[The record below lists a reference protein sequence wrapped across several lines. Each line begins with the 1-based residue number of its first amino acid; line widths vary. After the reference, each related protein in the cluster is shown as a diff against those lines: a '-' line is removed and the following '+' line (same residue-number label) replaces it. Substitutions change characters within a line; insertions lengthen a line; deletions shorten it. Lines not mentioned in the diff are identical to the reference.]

1 MNFKNFA
8 AELKKLLQFDKQLIK
23 ELAIFAIVLGAL
35 ELTVPFAVQA
45 IINRIYKTYLLDPL
59 LMILIVV
66 TLFLII
72 QSLYL
77 YLRFTLVEFIERKVF
92 ARIAKATAKTLN
104 EEKEHQN
111 ISMSNRFFEAV
122 SLKKSVSKFLTGG
135 LSLCLSL
142 VFGFAILLFYHPFFA
157 VLIIFV
163 IASFVTLVI
172 LFHKKS
178 CETSIIESKKKY
190 LIADEIDHIASEDLG
205 SSLEKI
211 NTKIEQ
217 YLFAR
222 DDHFKLLKYQYL
234 GILSVYIVSHLIL
247 LGVGGMLVL
256 NGELSIG
263 QLVASEL
270 IFSVVLSALSKSVNY
285 LETYYDSVASI
296 DKLSFVTEYDEQK
309 SITYKLETYN
319 RLYRWTKVVLISTP
333 IVLALLPWVQ
343 TSEGMG
349 FLTTLNPA
357 DRVQEISALVDG
369 RIDKWFVKEGDVVV
383 KGQPIV
389 EIVDNDPQ
397 YVIRLKTDRDAAFQ
411 KYEADKMAAETALL
425 DFERQKS
432 LFDQGLTSRV
442 KFEKAKINYHKL
454 IAKEAEAASKLAQ
467 SEVKFA
473 RQQRQI
479 VTAPSNGIIQQLL
492 SGNTSSIIKKGT
504 QLAIFVPESNSIAV
518 EIFVDGNDVPLI
530 HKGRTV
536 QLEFEG
542 FPAFQFSGWP
552 GLSFG
557 TFKGQ
562 VASVDSTVSK
572 NGKFRVMVIPE
583 DIERWPNDS
592 ILRRGAKVMGWV
604 QMNTVSVAYEIWR
617 QFNGFPATPDELAIT
632 KQKMKK

>member
-1 MNFKNFA
+1 MNFKSFID
-8 AELKKLLQFDKQLIK
+8 EVKKLVHFDFELIKQLIV
-23 ELAIFAIVLGAL
+23 FAIVLGAL

-59 LMILIVV
+59 LMILIIV

-72 QSLYL
+72 QTLYL
-77 YLRFTLVEFIERKVF
+77 YMRFTLVELIERKVF
-92 ARIAKATAKTLN
+92 ARIANGTAHDLKNQGQYRKLN
-104 EEKEHQN
+104 FA
-111 ISMSNRFFEAV
+111 NRFFEAV
-122 SLKKSVSKFLTGG
+122 ALKKSASKFLTGG

-142 VFGFAILLFYHPFFA
+142 VFGFSILLFYHPFFA

-163 IASFVTLVI
+163 TFAFAALIYT
-172 LFHKKS
+172 FHRKS

-190 LIADEIDHIASEDLG
+190 LIADEIDQIVQDENKTTSHTIES
-205 SSLEKI
+205 KI
-211 NTKIEQ
+211 KD
-217 YLFAR
+217 YLLAR
-222 DDHFKLLKYQYL
+222 DNHFGQLRLQYL
-234 GILSVYIVSHLIL
+234 GILIVYIISHIIL
-247 LGVGGMLVL
+247 LGVGGTLVL

-270 IFSVVLSALSKSVNY
+270 IFSVVLSVLSKSIDY
-285 LETYYDSVASI
+285 LETYYDSVASL
-296 DKLSFVTEYDEQK
+296 DKLKFVQEYDEQSDIPFK
-309 SITYKLETYN
+309 RNNYKKAYKG
-319 RLYRWTKVVLISTP
+319 TKIILIIMP
-333 IVLALLPWVQ
+333 FLIAILPWVQ
-343 TSEGMG
+343 TSEGIG
-349 FLTTLNPA
+349 TLTTLDPA

-369 RIDKWFVKEGDVVV
+369 RIDKWFVKEGEVVN
-383 KGQPIV
+383 KDQPIV

-397 YVIRLKTDRDAAFQ
+397 YVERLKADRDAALK

-425 DFERQKS
+425 DFDRQKE

-467 SEVKFA
+467 SEVKFS

-492 SGNTSSIIKKGT
+492 SGNSSSIIKKGT
-504 QLAIFVPESNSIAV
+504 QLAIFVPESKSLAV
-518 EIFVDGNDVPLI
+518 EIYVDGNDIPLI
-530 HKGRTV
+530 HKGRKV

-557 TFKGQ
+557 TFQGK

-572 NGKFRVMVIPE
+572 NGKFRVMVVPSDPE
-583 DIERWPNDS
+583 KWPSDN
-592 ILRRGAKVMGWV
+592 ILRRGAKVMGWI
-604 QMNTVSVAYEIWR
+604 QMNTVSLAYEIWR
-617 QFNGFPATPDELAIT
+617 QFNGFPPTPDELAIE
-632 KQKMKK
+632 KQGKKK